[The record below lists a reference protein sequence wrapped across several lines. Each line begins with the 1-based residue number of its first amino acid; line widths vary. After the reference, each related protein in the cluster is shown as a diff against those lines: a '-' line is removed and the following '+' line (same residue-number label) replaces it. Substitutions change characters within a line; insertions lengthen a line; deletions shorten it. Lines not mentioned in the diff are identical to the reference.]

1 MRRGR
6 RERRNGE
13 VNRVKMRKRNGQIR
27 KKMICCWE
35 RLNSWDKM
43 GWNKKGW
50 DKS

>member
-6 RERRNGE
+6 RERRNG
-13 VNRVKMRKRNGQIR
+13 QIR
-27 KKMICCWE
+27 KKMIGCWE

-43 GWNKKGW
+43 GWNRKGW